1 MTKSELIAALSDAGV
16 HFTAAHAK
24 STKKAELESILESAL
39 ENIAEA
45 EDNDEKELSMSD
57 HMKKYRENYTKSK
70 TASGTASMHNG
81 SKLAILLSG
90 STPEAVVA
98 TAERVLDLKSGELA
112 TKYAHLNPGSRRM
125 NAGNRLKFALKR
137 GDIKMDD
144 IAKALAS

>member
-1 MTKSELIAALSDAGV
+1 MTKNEIGTIVGLTKAEIAKL
-16 HFTAAHAK
+16 
-24 STKKAELESILESAL
+24 KKAELEAML
-39 ENIAEA
+39 AEHHDKSDAA
-45 EDNDEKELSMSD
+45 EDSEEISMSD
-57 HMKKYRENYTKSK
+57 HMKKYRENYTASK